1 LATWV
6 VNYDELLD
14 RRQLVEQGVRI
25 IRYKQIAT
33 QGRNLILSSRAP
45 TGLLRSMVVSR
56 LRDLNLDIE
65 ASQLSGLADRFISDA
80 NDVSGDIVLR
90 AAQRGRSASELMGLV
105 LSRYLVRHELGLDH
119 YIGWYFLDDYADWL
133 GQQEEQI
140 ADLLAMSPMT
150 ASDGS
155 MHLVAVVT
163 EAKYIDAT
171 NLATKRRESHKQLRD
186 TLRRVAGAVME
197 TPARLDCA
205 VWLARLSDLLVDGV
219 VFPASASLDLAAW
232 RRAVRERQCSIELR
246 GYSHVFVS
254 GPVDT
259 SDCTARTRLPE
270 ADGTSFDAYQEV
282 FGRDRVRELVLCY
295 HRQGDPTGIRRD
307 SGEEGWNG
315 GSAPRGPNEQGPGPR
330 GTASARGRRV
340 TRDEDGQGRSS
351 RSREPDSHT
360 EPDSAAS
367 GAGSLLLDPL
377 IDTPSR
383 TAPIM
388 GTPPGEATLALHAG
402 WRQSPLARV
411 RPPMTL
417 PGYGRL
423 RRPRRSPSTNS
434 TCRQGSCAVC

>member
-1 LATWV
+1 
-6 VNYDELLD
+6 
-14 RRQLVEQGVRI
+14 
-25 IRYKQIAT
+25 
-33 QGRNLILSSRAP
+33 
-45 TGLLRSMVVSR
+45 M
-56 LRDLNLDIE
+56 
-65 ASQLSGLADRFISDA
+65 ADRFISDA

-90 AAQRGRSASELMGLV
+90 AAQRGKSASELMGLV

-150 ASDGS
+150 APDGS

-219 VFPASASLDLAAW
+219 MFPASATLDLTAW
-232 RRAVRERQCSIELR
+232 RRAVRERQCTIELR

-254 GPVDT
+254 GPVDA

-270 ADGTSFDAYQEV
+270 ADSTLCEAYQEV

-295 HRQGDPTGIRRD
+295 YRQGDPTRIRWDRGD
-307 SGEEGWNG
+307 EGWDG
-315 GSAPRGPNEQGPGPR
+315 GNAPRGPNERGPEPR
-330 GTASARGRRV
+330 GSASARGRRV
-340 TRDEDGQGRSS
+340 PRDEERQGNSFGS
-351 RSREPDSHT
+351 HEPDAQT
-360 EPDSAAS
+360 EPDNAAS
-367 GAGSLLLDPL
+367 GAGSLLLGLPAGILIPHVSNHGDDPRGGNL
-377 IDTPSR
+377 RSAR
-383 TAPIM
+383 NSWCARRRQ
-388 GTPPGEATLALHAG
+388 AL
-402 WRQSPLARV
+402 V
-411 RPPMTL
+411 I
-417 PGYGRL
+417 
-423 RRPRRSPSTNS
+423 PRRGALG
-434 TCRQGSCAVC
+434 GSGTRTRG